1 MEILFGSGC
10 EACEIEM
17 LEGTMAIGAILIRN
31 GPLVRNVLLNS
42 IHQAGDLISVPI
54 DKGTTGFRIHCTA
67 GARFRVLV
75 R

>member
-17 LEGTMAIGAILIRN
+17 LEGTMAIGTILIRN
-31 GPLVRNVLLNS
+31 GPVVRTVLLNS
-42 IHQAGDLISVPI
+42 IHRPGEFVPVPI
-54 DKGTTGFRIHCTA
+54 DRGTTGIRIQCTA